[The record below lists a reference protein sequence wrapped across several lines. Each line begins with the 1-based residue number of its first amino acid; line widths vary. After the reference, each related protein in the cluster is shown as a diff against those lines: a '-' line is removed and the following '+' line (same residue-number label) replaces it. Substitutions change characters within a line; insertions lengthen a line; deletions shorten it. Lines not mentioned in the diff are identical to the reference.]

1 MCVKSGTHHYIKKG
15 LTTISA
21 ITFQNVSYTVDERE
35 LLHDITGTIEKGRI
49 TTLVGPSGA
58 GKTTLL
64 KLCNGLYSATTGT
77 VSIEQRPIS
86 AIEPT
91 ELRRY
96 VGIALQAA
104 PMIDGTVYDNLCL
117 PKQLRGETLTK
128 EQAYHFLDDVH
139 LPHSLLMQQAHDL
152 SGGQRQ
158 RVSIARTLVN
168 RSPILLLDEI
178 TSALDRTA
186 CREIEQLIQ
195 HINDTYGTTIVWIT
209 HNLQQAMSIGHCT
222 WVMMNGQ
229 LIEAGESSLLT
240 QSTNE
245 AVQAFVRGDAQ

>member
-1 MCVKSGTHHYIKKG
+1 MYVKIGTQHFDNEGVIA
-15 LTTISA
+15 ISA
-21 ITFQNVSYTVDERE
+21 ITFQNVSYIIDERE
-35 LLHDITGTIEKGRI
+35 LLRDMTGTIEKGRI

-77 VSIEQRPIS
+77 VSIAQRPIS
-86 AIEPT
+86 SIEPT

-139 LPHSLLMQQAHDL
+139 LPHNLLMQQARDL

-186 CREIEQLIQ
+186 CREIEALIQ
-195 HINDTYGTTIVWIT
+195 HINDTYDTTIVWIT
-209 HNLQQAMSIGHCT
+209 HNLQQALSIGHDT
-222 WVMMNGQ
+222 WIMMDGR
-229 LIEAGESSLLT
+229 LIEAGPSSLLT
-240 QSTNE
+240 ESTNE